1 MIRKLV
7 RQMLAAQIFSA
18 LTVSLC
24 LLIDNI
30 MIGQFL
36 GEECIAAYGLANPLL
51 LAVGAV
57 ASLLSAG
64 VQVVCSKALGKGAQE
79 EANGGYSSAVAVAGG
94 VSITAMVLVILFR
107 SFFAR
112 ILGAGSSG
120 ELFEETRGY
129 LAGFSLGAPAT
140 MGALILVPF
149 LQMAG
154 KSGLLIA
161 AVLGMTVTDIGLDLL
176 NVLVFHGGMFGMGLG
191 SAISYYVALVV
202 GGSYF
207 ISKKSVFHFS
217 RKAVRKKTIAD
228 LFQAGIPAGFNMIS
242 SVILMFLMNR
252 LLGGLGGSAAVAA
265 YAVSSSLGG
274 AANCVTTGIGG
285 VSLTLNSIFYHEED
299 EGSMK
304 KLLALLWKYGAVLSL
319 GMGILII
326 VIAPAAVSLFI
337 PAAGKT
343 QEMAILGL
351 RLFAAGM
358 IPCCLNAAVK
368 NAWQA
373 CGRIRLME
381 IFSLL
386 EGAGFPILAAFL
398 LSRFLGV
405 TGAWFAFAAGE
416 ILATVFIMILVQK
429 KTGRVAWRDGAALLL
444 EKNFGAPEN
453 ERFET
458 DIRTMQEVS
467 EAAQRA
473 EQFCLE
479 RGQDPKTSSH
489 IALCIEEMAGNTIQ
503 HGFSGDG
510 KQNHLSML
518 IMHKGDGWILR
529 FRDDCGAF
537 DPLHY
542 VPTEGKDALGIR
554 LVMAMVKDARYT
566 YSMNMNNLVLRI

>member
-1 MIRKLV
+1 
-7 RQMLAAQIFSA
+7 
-18 LTVSLC
+18 
-24 LLIDNI
+24 
-30 MIGQFL
+30 
-36 GEECIAAYGLANPLL
+36 
-51 LAVGAV
+51 
-57 ASLLSAG
+57 
-64 VQVVCSKALGKGAQE
+64 
-79 EANGGYSSAVAVAGG
+79 
-94 VSITAMVLVILFR
+94 
-107 SFFAR
+107 
-112 ILGAGSSG
+112 
-120 ELFEETRGY
+120 
-129 LAGFSLGAPAT
+129 
-140 MGALILVPF
+140 
-149 LQMAG
+149 
-154 KSGLLIA
+154 
-161 AVLGMTVTDIGLDLL
+161 
-176 NVLVFHGGMFGMGLG
+176 
-191 SAISYYVALVV
+191 
-202 GGSYF
+202 
-207 ISKKSVFHFS
+207 
-217 RKAVRKKTIAD
+217 
-228 LFQAGIPAGFNMIS
+228 MIS

-416 ILATVFIMILVQK
+416 ILASVFIMILVQK
-429 KTGRVAWRDGAALLL
+429 KTGRAAWRDGAALLL

-479 RGQDPKTSSH
+479 RGQDSKTSSH

>member
-1 MIRKLV
+1 MIQKLV
-7 RQMLAAQIFSA
+7 RQMLTAQIFSA

-24 LLIDNI
+24 LLIDNV

-64 VQVVCSKALGKGAQE
+64 VQVVCSRALGKGDQE
-79 EANGGYSSAVAVAGG
+79 GANGGYSSAIAVAGI
-94 VSITAMVLVILFR
+94 VSFAAMALVIPFR

-120 ELFEETRGY
+120 ELFEQTRGY
-129 LAGFSLGAPAT
+129 LAGFSIGAPAT

-161 AVLGMTVTDIGLDLL
+161 AVLGMTVADVALDLL
-176 NVLVFHGGMFGMGLG
+176 NVLVFHGGMFGMGLA
-191 SAISYYVALVV
+191 SAISYYVALLV

-207 ISKKSVFHFS
+207 AAPKSAFRFS
-217 RKAVRKKTIAD
+217 RRAVKKKTVVE

-242 SVILMFLMNR
+242 SVILMFIMNR
-252 LLGGLGGSAAVAA
+252 LVGGLAGSAAVAA

-285 VSLTLNSIFYHEED
+285 VSLTLSSIFYHEED
-299 EGSMK
+299 GSSLK
-304 KLLALLWKYGAVLSL
+304 KLLAVLWRYGAALSL
-319 GMGILII
+319 GMGLL
-326 VIAPAAVSLFI
+326 VIAFAPALVSLFI

-343 QEMAILGL
+343 RDMAVLGL
-351 RLFAAGM
+351 RLFTVGM
-358 IPCCLNAAVK
+358 IPSSLNAAVK

-373 CGRIRLME
+373 CGRTRLME
-381 IFSLL
+381 IFCLL
-386 EGAGFPILAAFL
+386 EGAGFPALAAFVM
-398 LSRFLGV
+398 SRFLGT
-405 TGAWFAFAAGE
+405 TGAWLGFGIGE
-416 ILATVFIMILVQK
+416 ILASVFILILVRR
-429 KTGRVAWRDGAALLL
+429 KTGKTAWQDGAALLP
-444 EKNFGAPEN
+444 EKNFGAPADQQLEMN
-453 ERFET
+453 LRS
-458 DIRTMQEVS
+458 MQEVS
-467 EAAQRA
+467 DAARKA
-473 EQFCLE
+473 EQFCLSH
-479 RGQDPKTSSH
+479 GQDARISNH

-503 HGFSGDG
+503 HGFTMDQ
-510 KQNHLSML
+510 KEHHLSIL
-518 IMHKGDGWILR
+518 IMHKPDLWILR

-554 LVMAMVKDARYT
+554 LVTGMVNDARYT
-566 YSMNMNNLVLRI
+566 YSMNMNNLVLKL